1 MTLNERSAWPLCC
14 VNSVGDA
21 PTLLGR
27 REFIQLVAGT
37 GAASFIDSAH
47 FFALYGEQTRSRGG
61 YSAAR
66 IPNEYSLFLPG
77 EEEALKTAPSVSKI
91 GGGGLTATLGSRSA
105 SLGPGE
111 FIEGWQLLAI
121 GNMNGVETAVFEKHV
136 THRGAIVY
144 VTEKRGTIAQIPKYV
159 GDLSKVR
166 PRPVSTSQ
174 PIRFERAAHFV
185 PGPDVPGMYILNSSD
200 DPSFENVAAL
210 GAEYIG
216 WTLVAN
222 EQGGPKTSLYL
233 EPDGKS
239 REIGGKPDGDGSWQQ
254 DQVGAYFDPAS
265 LLPGENP
272 QIYEYSSGYS
282 KRTLLGGYL
291 PVADVG
297 VWNPHYQCGYETMVL
312 LPPGTDAMP
321 IGRVRSMVLEEHAG
335 GHALRKAPD
344 GRVYLDR
351 YWNCSPQQFYEALAG
366 IWNRWSSLYET
377 AMPVKIPDEWLLNAA
392 RGGITLSRCS
402 YRGLEPTYQIGEG
415 AYTKIPERS
424 HALFPVAQYEFV
436 WAHQLWNLTSDSDVY
451 FQYYLDKYV
460 LPNGDFVYNTQDQ
473 VEAPLNIGIFLANSA
488 RSFDYTRDVASLQK
502 RLPVLERMIGF
513 VLARYEYSKEQFPAG
528 DRRHGLIY
536 GSPEADLGDPQN
548 DFPKSHPFYYQ
559 NSVWTWR
566 GISEHSRCL
575 KLAAQATHDETIN
588 SAAARYDAI
597 AKEMRANIQA
607 SLQATLALCSP
618 EMKNMGIT
626 PFTPDDIDHP
636 PKELSSYENHRFMQ
650 DWFLADWGDPALDLG
665 HLKHREIAGLQIMGL
680 HTDGAVARTSNF
692 MDHGSLAVK
701 IRQQDYRPFLLNLY
715 ALVCYAA
722 DSGNRYAPED
732 AYLPGSFA
740 GEGGRYGWASV
751 VNSTLQPTLGLR
763 WLLCYE
769 EWDKD
774 VCHLQKAA
782 PKHWFASGEN
792 IAVAKCPT
800 RFGSVSWSTHA
811 VASRHWQVT
820 VDIPRGFT
828 GDLVI
833 HVHPDDG
840 QPISRSSLGTI
851 VESAVQLNK
860 DLLATASHFEI
871 EVS

>member
-1 MTLNERSAWPLCC
+1 M
-14 VNSVGDA
+14 
-21 PTLLGR
+21 LGR
-27 REFIQLVAGT
+27 REFLQLLASA
-37 GAASFIDSAH
+37 GAASVTDLAFA
-47 FFALYGEQTRSRGG
+47 FALSSEQTQTRGS
-61 YSAAR
+61 YAAAR
-66 IPNEYSLFLPG
+66 IPNEFSLFLPG
-77 EEEALKTAPSVSKI
+77 EEESLKTAPSVSRI
-91 GGGGLTATLGSRSA
+91 GGGELTATLGGRSA
-105 SLGPGE
+105 SLGQGD
-111 FIEGWQLLAI
+111 FMEGWQLLSI

-136 THRGAIVY
+136 THRGAIAY
-144 VTEKRGTIAQIPKYV
+144 VTESRGTIALIPKEV

-166 PRPVSTSQ
+166 PRPVNTSRGV
-174 PIRFERAAHFV
+174 RFERNAQYV
-185 PGPDVPGMYILNSSD
+185 PGPDIPGLHILNSSD
-200 DPSFENVAAL
+200 DPCYENVAAI

-222 EQGGPKTSLYL
+222 EQGGPKASLYL

-239 REIGGKPDGDGSWQQ
+239 REIAGKPEGDGSWEQ
-254 DQVGAYFDPAS
+254 DQLGAYFDPAS

-272 QIYEYSSGYS
+272 QIYGYSPGYS

-291 PVADVG
+291 PVADIG
-297 VWNPHYQCGYETMVL
+297 VWNPAYQCGYETMVL
-312 LPPGTDAMP
+312 LPPGIDARP
-321 IGRVRSMVLEEHAG
+321 LGRVRSMVLEEHAPHDASA
-335 GHALRKAPD
+335 HALRKAPD
-344 GRVYLDR
+344 GKAYLDR
-351 YWNCSPQQFYEALAG
+351 YWNCSPQEFYEALAG

-377 AMPVKIPDEWLLNAA
+377 TMPVKIPDEWLLNSA
-392 RGGITLSRCS
+392 RAGITLCRCS

-436 WAHQLWNLTSDSDVY
+436 WAQQLWNLINESDEY

-460 LPNGDFVYNTQDQ
+460 LPNGDFLYNTQDQ
-473 VEAPLNIGIFLANSA
+473 VEAPMNIGVFLANSA
-488 RSFDYTRDVASLQK
+488 RSFDYTRNLANLQK

-513 VLARYEYSKEQFPAG
+513 ALARYEYSKEQFPAG

-536 GSPEADLGDPQN
+536 GSPEADLGDPAN
-548 DFPKSHPFYYQ
+548 DFPNSHPFYYQ
-559 NSVWTWR
+559 NSVWIWR

-575 KLAAQATHDETIN
+575 KLAAQVAHDEATH

-597 AKEMRANIQA
+597 AREMRANIQA
-607 SLQATLALCSP
+607 SLAATLSLCSP
-618 EMKNMGIT
+618 EMKMACIT

-650 DWFLADWGDPALDLG
+650 DWFLADWGDAGLDLG
-665 HLKHREIAGLQIMGL
+665 HLKHREIAGMQIMGL

-732 AYLPGSFA
+732 AYIPGSFA

-782 PKHWFASGEN
+782 PKHWFASGET
-792 IAVAKCPT
+792 ITVSKCPT
-800 RFGSVSWSTHA
+800 RFGLVSWSTQSVSNHE
-811 VASRHWQVT
+811 WKVT
-820 VDIPRGFT
+820 VDVPTGFS

-833 HVHPDDG
+833 HIHPDDG
-840 QPISRSSLGTI
+840 KPIRRA
-851 VESAVQLNK
+851 SAGVVDAGFVTLHK
-860 DLLATASHFEI
+860 DLFATTSHFEI
-871 EVS
+871 EIS

>member
-1 MTLNERSAWPLCC
+1 
-14 VNSVGDA
+14 
-21 PTLLGR
+21 LLGR
-27 REFIQLVAGT
+27 REFLQLLAGA
-37 GAASFIDSAH
+37 GAASAIGPVS
-47 FFALYGEQTRSRGG
+47 ALYGGQAQAGGG
-61 YSAAR
+61 YAAAR
-66 IPNEYSLFLPG
+66 IPNEFSLFLAG
-77 EEEALKTAPSVSKI
+77 EEDSLKTAPSISRI
-91 GGGGLTATLGSRSA
+91 GGGELAATLDGRST
-105 SLGPGE
+105 SLSQGD
-111 FIEGWQLLAI
+111 FLEGWQLLAI

-144 VTEKRGTIAQIPKYV
+144 VTEERGTIAHIPKHV

-166 PRPVSTSQ
+166 PRPVSTEGV
-174 PIRFERAAHFV
+174 RFERAAHYV
-185 PGPDVPGMYILNSSD
+185 PGPDIPGMYILNSSD
-200 DPSFENVAAL
+200 DPSYENVAAA

-222 EQGGPKTSLYL
+222 EQGGPKASLYL

-239 REIGGKPDGDGSWQQ
+239 REIAGKPDEDGTWEQ
-254 DQVGAYFDPAS
+254 DQLGAYFDPAS

-272 QIYEYSSGYS
+272 QLYEYRDGYS

-291 PVADVG
+291 PVADIG
-297 VWNPHYQCGYETMVL
+297 VWNPHYQCGYEAMVL
-312 LPPGTDAMP
+312 LPPGTDAVP
-321 IGRVRSMVLEEHAG
+321 LGRVRSIVLEPHASRYAG
-335 GHALRKAPD
+335 AGKLQKAPD
-344 GRVYLDR
+344 GNTYLDR
-351 YWNCSPQQFYEALAG
+351 YWNCSPQQFYEALVG

-377 AMPVKIPDEWLLNAA
+377 AMPVKIPDEWLLNSA
-392 RGGITLSRCS
+392 RAGITLCRCS

-436 WAHQLWNLTSDSDVY
+436 WAHQLWNLTSESDVY

-460 LPNGDFVYNTQDQ
+460 LPNGDFLYNTQDQ

-488 RSFDYTRDVASLQK
+488 RSFDYTRNVSSLQK
-502 RLPVLERMIGF
+502 RLPVLERMIAF
-513 VLARYEYSKEQFPAG
+513 ALARYEYSKEQWAAG

-536 GSPEADLGDPQN
+536 GSPEADLGDPAN
-548 DFPKSHPFYYQ
+548 DFPNSHPFYYQ
-559 NSVWTWR
+559 NSVWIWR
-566 GISEHSRCL
+566 GIAEHSRCL
-575 KLAAQATHDETIN
+575 KLAAQATHDETMTA
-588 SAAARYDAI
+588 AAARYDAI
-597 AKEMRANIQA
+597 AKEMRANIEA
-607 SLQATLALCSP
+607 SLAATLSLCSP
-618 EMKNMGIT
+618 EMKKTGIT
-626 PFTPDDIDHP
+626 PFTPDDINHP
-636 PKELSSYENHRFMQ
+636 PKDLSSYENHRFMQ
-650 DWFLADWGDPALDLG
+650 DWFLADWGDAALDLG
-665 HLKHREIAGLQIMGL
+665 HLKHREIAGMQIMSL

-722 DSGNRYAPED
+722 DSGNRYSPED
-732 AYLPGSFA
+732 AYIPGSFA

-782 PKHWFASGEN
+782 PKHWFASGKT
-792 IAVAKCPT
+792 ISVSKCPT
-800 RFGSVSWSTHA
+800 RFGSVSWSTQSLAKHQ
-811 VASRHWQVT
+811 WEVT
-820 VDIPRGFT
+820 VDTVMGFS

-833 HVHPDDG
+833 HIHPDDG
-840 QPISRSSLGTI
+840 KPISRSSTGT
-851 VESAVQLNK
+851 VGAGTVGAGFVTLPK
-860 DLLATASHFEI
+860 DLLASTSHFKI